1 MDKITIKDMPIEL
14 FDKLLLLVSGGN
26 LENDVRD
33 DLREKMMLIRKDFQH
48 RLDAINDVKS
58 KLPTEDEY
66 TKSANPTS
74 AEHIK

>member
-33 DLREKMMLIRKDFQH
+33 DLREKLMLIRKNFQH
-48 RLDAINDVKS
+48 RLDALNELK
-58 KLPTEDEY
+58 KQQPTEDEY